1 MRAQDDIAARAE
13 EVAKA
18 LFGDPNPRLS
28 TKDELRF
35 GSNGSLRVTIAGE
48 HRGTWR
54 DHESGEGGGV
64 LDLIAHRHGGDRKSA
79 AAWLSERDGGGSSRE
94 PVAVYR
100 YENEQGEL
108 VHEVLRYEPKTFRQ
122 RRPDG
127 SGGHLWNMKGVKP
140 LLYRLPLVAEAVAS
154 DRVVFVVEG
163 EKDAD
168 KLVSLG
174 LIATCNA
181 GGAGK
186 WRAEHA
192 AQLTGAR
199 VAIIP
204 DNDEAGRDHADQV
217 AASLRGIAE
226 DVRMIELGVGD
237 RKADVSD
244 WLAQGGTTARLDELH
259 NAAPQWRPQFKP
271 RFPLVWFGSED
282 DHPPLRYL
290 VKKLL
295 VSSGLSVVF
304 GAPKSTKTFL
314 SLDLSLHVAHGRDW
328 FGLHVKRSGVVYVCG
343 EGAAGARQRMKAW
356 RQEFEGQSGAPFVLL
371 PQAINLFD
379 DPDEV
384 ERLIADIN
392 ALAEPMG
399 EPVGL
404 VVLDTLSRMI
414 GSGDENQPRDINK
427 VVAAADRIQRLTGAH
442 VMIVHH
448 SGKDRDRGMRG
459 SNALLGAV
467 DAAIEVTR
475 DADTG
480 LCEAKVTALKDGGEI
495 GPFAYELRPT
505 AVGEDEEG
513 EEIFSCVL
521 DPAGARQGK
530 RAKLTAAET
539 RALTALRAIIG
550 DSGDMPGHCR
560 SALLGTWRDK
570 FHEGEKGELEAI
582 KKRFQRAKNAL
593 EDKGLVRF
601 EMDTVYLEEGEE

>member
-1 MRAQDDIAARAE
+1 MAEKDLAGRTE

-35 GSNGSLRVTIAGE
+35 GSNGSLRVSVTGE

-54 DHESGEGGGV
+54 DHESGDGGGV
-64 LDLIAHRHGGDRKSA
+64 LDLIAHKHGGDRKSA
-79 AAWLSERDGGGSSRE
+79 AAWLREHDGEAGPRE

-100 YENEQGEL
+100 YEDERGEL

-127 SGGHLWNMKGVKP
+127 AGGFVWNMKGVKP
-140 LLYRLPLVAEAVAS
+140 LVYRLPLVAEAIAK
-154 DRVVFVVEG
+154 DRTVFIVEG

-168 KLVSLG
+168 RLVSLG
-174 LIATCNA
+174 LVATCNA

-192 AQLTGAR
+192 AQLAGAR

-204 DNDEAGRDHADQV
+204 DNDEAGREHAEQV
-217 AASLRGIAE
+217 AGSLRGIAE
-226 DVRMIELGVGD
+226 DVRLVELGTTD

-244 WLAQGGTTARLDELH
+244 WIDAGGMAAQLIEMVE
-259 NAAPQWRPQFKP
+259 AAPPWRPQFKP
-271 RFPLVWFGSED
+271 RFPLVWFGRED
-282 DHPPLRYL
+282 ELQPLRWL
-290 VKKLL
+290 IKGLL
-295 VSSGLSVVF
+295 VESGLSVCY

-314 SLDLSLHVAHGRDW
+314 ALDLALHLAHGRDW
-328 FGLHVKRSGVVYVCG
+328 FGRRARQCGVVYICG

-356 RQEFEGQSGAPFVLL
+356 RQERDGEAGAPFALL
-371 PQAINLFD
+371 PQSINLFD

-384 ERLIADIN
+384 ERLIADVA
-392 ALAEPMG
+392 ALADPMG
-399 EPVGL
+399 APVGL
-404 VVLDTLSRMI
+404 IVLDTLSRMI
-414 GSGDENQPRDINK
+414 GSGDEDKARDVN
-427 VVAAADRIQRLTGAH
+427 VVVRTAERIQRLTGAH

-475 DADTG
+475 DADSG

-495 GPFAYELRPT
+495 GPFAYELRQT
-505 AVGEDEEG
+505 AVGEDDEG

-521 DPAGARQGK
+521 DPAGARQGSM
-530 RAKLTAAET
+530 RAKLTDPER
-539 RALTALRAIIG
+539 RALAALRNVVG
-550 DSGDMPGHCR
+550 DTRDMAGHLP
-560 SALLGTWRDK
+560 SVPLGTWRDK
-570 FHEGEKGELEAI
+570 FHATEKGEFEAI
-582 KKRFQRAKNAL
+582 KKRFNRAKNTL
-593 EDKGLVRF
+593 EDRGLVEIRGDAVWIV
-601 EMDTVYLEEGEE
+601 EQGE